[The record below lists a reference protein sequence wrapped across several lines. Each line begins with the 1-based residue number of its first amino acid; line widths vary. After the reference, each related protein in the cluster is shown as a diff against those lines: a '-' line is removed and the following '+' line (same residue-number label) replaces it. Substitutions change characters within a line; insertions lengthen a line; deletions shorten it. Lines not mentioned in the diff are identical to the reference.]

1 MHKRY
6 REELDDQSTNDSPC
20 RHVRAL
26 RSCWSRRYELFC
38 LGIDYQRGN
47 SSMVTLDEI
56 EKKIE
61 ELTKRKEQWEME
73 RRNSAVYQKILR
85 EAIER
90 NPFHER
96 R

>member
-1 MHKRY
+1 
-6 REELDDQSTNDSPC
+6 
-20 RHVRAL
+20 
-26 RSCWSRRYELFC
+26 
-38 LGIDYQRGN
+38 
-47 SSMVTLDEI
+47 MVTLDEI